1 MNRNRIH
8 EYKWP
13 CSDHD
18 QNDISNDFKLSS
30 PSINFHQTLPNVLL
44 MCRRRRF
51 SPKIYV
57 LECDSAMKIQSF
69 LCKNKKNPPAA
80 GIISLLKCYL
90 HSWTNYLSEK
100 KGAHIYS
107 WTNYLPRARA
117 GARAG
122 GRHPA
127 KSQFRITLFSVFVM
141 WRSVVQCHVCQ
152 YYVTLTMRDCNS
164 W

>member
-1 MNRNRIH
+1 MNTNDLVQIIIKN
-8 EYKWP
+8 Y
-13 CSDHD
+13 
-18 QNDISNDFKLSS
+18 DISNDFKLSS

-69 LCKNKKNPPAA
+69 LCKNQKKNPPAA
-80 GIISLLKCYL
+80 GIILKCYL

-117 GARAG
+117 GARARAG
-122 GRHPA
+122 DTPQKVNFG
-127 KSQFRITLFSVFVM
+127 
-141 WRSVVQCHVCQ
+141 
-152 YYVTLTMRDCNS
+152 
-164 W
+164 